1 MSSMNALWRVWDHFE
16 EGFIAFL
23 LAAMTLVTFVYVVL
37 NNLYTVFYS
46 LGDSFEA
53 ASDFFFALGDFTIGL
68 AQSMTWSTALTKALF
83 AWLIFSGLAYGVR
96 TAGHIGVDALV
107 KLAPR
112 HVQRYIGV
120 LACLFC
126 LGYAALLTVASYEW
140 IQALFIANIGAE
152 DLGHI
157 GIKQWHI
164 GMIVPFGFAM
174 VFIRFVE
181 ILLRILRNEQT
192 GLGLADEAA
201 EAARLGEE
209 EPK

>member
-1 MSSMNALWRVWDHFE
+1 
-16 EGFIAFL
+16 
-23 LAAMTLVTFVYVVL
+23 
-37 NNLYTVFYS
+37 
-46 LGDSFEA
+46 
-53 ASDFFFALGDFTIGL
+53 
-68 AQSMTWSTALTKALF
+68 MTWSSALTRALF

-112 HVQRYIGV
+112 NIQRYIGV
-120 LACLFC
+120 IACLFC
-126 LGYAALLTVASYEW
+126 LGYAGLLTVASFEW
-140 IQALFIANIGAE
+140 IQTLFTAGIGAE

-157 GIKQWHI
+157 GVKQWQI
-164 GMIVPFGFAM
+164 GMIVPIGFAM
-174 VFIRFVE
+174 VFIRFAE
-181 ILLRILRNEQT
+181 ILVRILRNEQT